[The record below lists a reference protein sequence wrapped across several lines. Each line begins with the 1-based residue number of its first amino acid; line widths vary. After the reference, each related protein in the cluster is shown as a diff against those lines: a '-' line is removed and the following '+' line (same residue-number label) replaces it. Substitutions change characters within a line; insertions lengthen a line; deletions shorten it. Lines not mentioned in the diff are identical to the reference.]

1 MIAHHLDLL
10 EWTAFGSSLLCV
22 FLYGYGR
29 VVGGAA
35 GIATA
40 LLFIGWGFAAGI
52 AAAAYV
58 NIAFLVLHIRNL
70 LRGLREG
77 EKPC

>member
-1 MIAHHLDLL
+1 MTAAFVDLL
-10 EWTAFGSSLLCV
+10 EWAAFGSSLLCV

-29 VVGGAA
+29 VVGGVA

-52 AAAAYV
+52 AAAAYI

-70 LRGLREG
+70 LRGLGARG
-77 EKPC
+77 RPC